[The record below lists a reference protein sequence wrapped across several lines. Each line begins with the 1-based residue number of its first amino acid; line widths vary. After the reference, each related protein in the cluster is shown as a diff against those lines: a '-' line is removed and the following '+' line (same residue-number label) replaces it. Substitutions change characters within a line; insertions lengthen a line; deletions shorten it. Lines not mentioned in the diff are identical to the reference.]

1 MSDPRP
7 TVTEVTD
14 RFYGSLPEVYRDAD
28 AAQDTGASNYPLLR
42 YLATLLD
49 QLQPLA
55 DLVTRVTYVPM
66 DERGDLPSGN
76 ALEVPSPWQRFGTG
90 TLGDDTFGDA
100 DTSDLV
106 DPTTADAGWLAWLA
120 QLLGVNIAGLSLAD
134 ARALLFNP
142 ADSWAHGTPAAIA
155 REAREARRQLDP
167 DDYVDVRPHFEGDP
181 FTIVVITKA
190 SETYGTTTWGDLEQ
204 TAPTWADLEALGS
217 WSAAESAPVMIA
229 ASSERPAGYRLVH
242 AYLEDLA
249 P

>member
-7 TVTEVTD
+7 VVTDVTEQ
-14 RFYGSLPEVYRDAD
+14 FYASLPEVYRDAD
-28 AAQDTGASNYPLLR
+28 AAQDTGPSNYPLLR
-42 YLATLLD
+42 YLALLLD

-55 DLVTRVTYVPM
+55 DLITRITYVPM
-66 DERGDLPSGN
+66 DERADYPAASL
-76 ALEVPSPWQRFGTG
+76 LEVPSPWQRFGTG
-90 TLGDDTFGDA
+90 ELGDDTFGDA

-106 DPTTADAGWLAWLA
+106 DPTNADAGWLTWLA
-120 QLLGVNIAGLSLAD
+120 QLLGVNITGLTLTE

-155 REAREARRQLDP
+155 REARRQLDAG
-167 DDYVDVRPHFEGDP
+167 DYVDVRPHFGGDP
-181 FTIVVITKA
+181 FVIAVVTKA
-190 SETYGTTTWGDLEQ
+190 AETYGTTTWGELEQ

-217 WSAAESAPVMIA
+217 WNAAEAASVMIA
-229 ASSERPAGYRLVH
+229 ASSERPAGYQIVH